1 MAKSQKPIHDIVVQS
16 LDGDVFMLQPP
27 AEIGD
32 TNDLPT
38 NRMLSVALFGHSGG
52 VRIQVF
58 TQWPLAKPFNRA

>member
-1 MAKSQKPIHDIVVQS
+1 LKGVLKIVQS

-27 AEIGD
+27 TEVGD

-38 NRMLSVALFGHSGG
+38 DRMLSVALFGHSGG